1 MSRRDKGRPARA
13 ERMRTLLEGGD
24 HGAARAEARGLLADP
39 EATDGERKAARAAL
53 DGLAPDRGAVIAG
66 VVAAIAAVAIGL
78 WTVTQ
83 G

>member
-13 ERMRTLLEGGD
+13 ERVRTLLEGGD
-24 HGAARAEARGLLADP
+24 HGGARAEARGLLADP
-39 EATDGERKAARAAL
+39 EANEAERKVARAAL

-66 VVAAIAAVAIGL
+66 VVGAIAALAIGL
-78 WTVTQ
+78 WTVTR